1 MGEYYKFDSKVLH
14 FDKGHFHA
22 FNSKNINSGTGDVEI
37 FRFTPG
43 CFNDIPA
50 CYLLSINAFAFTDLS
65 GGSGPEDGNIKNFRS
80 RVYLVRRPDP
90 GGSVSIIQS
99 VDECVDRGSGE
110 FSEVLEGSDPYDYV
124 LSIGRDLNLSRQI
137 TVVVDCYLAE
147 GNNDTSFITMSDA
160 V

>member
-14 FDKGHFHA
+14 FDKGHYHA
-22 FNSKNINSGTGDVEI
+22 FNSKTISSGTGNVEI

-50 CYLLSINAFAFTDLS
+50 TYLLSINAFAFTDIS
-65 GGSGPEDGNIKNFRS
+65 AGSGSEAGNIKNFRS

-90 GGSVSIIQS
+90 GGSVSVIQS
-99 VDECVDRGSGE
+99 VDECVDRDSGQFVE
-110 FSEVLEGSDPYDYV
+110 ELGTSDPYDYT
-124 LSIGRDLNLSRQI
+124 LSIGRDLNLTRQI
-137 TVVVDCYLAE
+137 TIVVDCYLAD
-147 GNNDTSFITMSDA
+147 GNNETSFVTMSDD